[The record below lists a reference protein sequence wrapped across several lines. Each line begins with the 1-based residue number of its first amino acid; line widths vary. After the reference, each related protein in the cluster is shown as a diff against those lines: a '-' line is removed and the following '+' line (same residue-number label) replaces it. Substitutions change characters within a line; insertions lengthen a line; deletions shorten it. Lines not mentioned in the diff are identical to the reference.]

1 MKNVVSVT
9 GKSTTPSTA
18 EKHRHYK
25 KRTGSYKVPKY
36 FESPEGKSFAVANPV
51 SKPVTTNMIV
61 APEQSIIQEKIEL
74 YNEESVMEV
83 SKAASEEKKSLE
95 TQEASVIESPVAV
108 LIQTPNP
115 SQIASGAVTE
125 VIVPI
130 KSKEPK
136 IKVKKERKL
145 QLPASILG
153 AKPGVIPNSIYIDR
167 EAAVRRHVNTVSTAQ
182 PRKQNN
188 NYGSAEF
195 MVRPALVEFGNI
207 DVNSDLK
214 NSVSVIMTNIGL
226 DSGRFKIKQQENTV
240 VDIEYKHGLVAPGM
254 AVIFTFKL
262 KKGIDL
268 KANNQIDEE
277 IKIISEMEILY
288 IPVKGT
294 LMESKKE

>member
-1 MKNVVSVT
+1 
-9 GKSTTPSTA
+9 
-18 EKHRHYK
+18 
-25 KRTGSYKVPKY
+25 
-36 FESPEGKSFAVANPV
+36 
-51 SKPVTTNMIV
+51 
-61 APEQSIIQEKIEL
+61 
-74 YNEESVMEV
+74 
-83 SKAASEEKKSLE
+83 
-95 TQEASVIESPVAV
+95 V
-108 LIQTPNP
+108 LIQGNP
-115 SQIASGAVTE
+115 SQIASGTVTE

-130 KSKEPK
+130 KLKEPK

-214 NSVSVIMTNIGL
+214 NSSVSVIMTNIGL
-226 DSGRFKIKQQENTV
+226 DSGRFKIKQPENTV